1 MDERYA
7 QGRIGDRRVGDR
19 RDGRRL
25 RTISSAFQLT
35 PFIMPRPSD
44 AVNSFTDQIEVSAIE
59 KYLRAQRRE
68 GNEDISLLH
77 IVIAAYVRTLAVRP
91 ALNRFIAGRYLYA
104 RNSIDIVLSSGRG
117 GPADAGALAVTVRLL
132 PTDTVQDVFRKINS
146 TLDNIRADEES
157 DQIERLSSTLIK
169 VPRFL
174 LRFGISILRWM
185 DYHGWMKRGWTDRS
199 PFHGSAV
206 ISNEGSYA
214 LPSITRSI
222 NSMGALPVSISIGR
236 LRSVT
241 ELDKAGRLQDRKYV
255 DYTVSF
261 DSRIADSAYVGS
273 AFKYFRYYLTNPE
286 ELDKAPDRV
295 NDDTM

>member
-1 MDERYA
+1 MPEQYP
-7 QGRIGDRRVGDR
+7 QRRMGDR

-25 RTISSAFQLT
+25 RTISPSFQLT
-35 PFIMPRPSD
+35 PFIMRRPSD

-77 IVIAAYVRTLAVRP
+77 VVIAAYVRTLAVRP
-91 ALNRFIAGRYLYA
+91 ALNRFVAGRYLYA
-104 RNSIDIVLSSGRG
+104 RDSIDIVLSFGRG
-117 GPADAGALAVTVRLL
+117 GPADAGALAVTVRFL

-157 DQIERLSSTLIK
+157 NQIERLSSTLIK
-169 VPRFL
+169 TPRFL
-174 LRFGISILRWM
+174 LRFGLTVLEWM
-185 DYHGWMKRGWTDRS
+185 DYHGWLRRGWLDRS

-222 NSMGALPVSISIGR
+222 NSMGALPVSLSIGR
-236 LRSVT
+236 LRTAT
-241 ELDKAGRLQDRKYV
+241 ELDKAGHLQEKKYV

-261 DSRIADSAYVGS
+261 DSRIADSAYIGS

-286 ELDKAPDRV
+286 ELEKLPERV
-295 NDDTM
+295 NEDAM

>member
-1 MDERYA
+1 MPEQYP
-7 QGRIGDRRVGDR
+7 QRRMGDR

-25 RTISSAFQLT
+25 RTISPSFQLT
-35 PFIMPRPSD
+35 PFIMRRPSD

-77 IVIAAYVRTLAVRP
+77 IVIAAYVRMLAVRP
-91 ALNRFIAGRYLYA
+91 ALNRFVAGRYLYA
-104 RNSIDIVLSSGRG
+104 RDSIDIVLSSGRG
-117 GPADAGALAVTVRLL
+117 GPADAGALAVTVRFL

-157 DQIERLSSTLIK
+157 NQIERLSSTLIK
-169 VPRFL
+169 TPRFL
-174 LRFGISILRWM
+174 LRFGLTVLEWM
-185 DYHGWMKRGWTDRS
+185 DYHGWMRRSWLDRS

-222 NSMGALPVSISIGR
+222 NSMGALPVSLSIGR
-236 LRSVT
+236 LRTAT
-241 ELDKAGRLQDRKYV
+241 ELDKAGHLQEKKYV

-261 DSRIADSAYVGS
+261 DSRIADSAYIGS

-286 ELDKAPDRV
+286 ELEKIPERV
-295 NDDTM
+295 NEDSM

>member
-1 MDERYA
+1 MPEQYP
-7 QGRIGDRRVGDR
+7 QRRMGDR

-25 RTISSAFQLT
+25 RTISPSFQLT
-35 PFIMPRPSD
+35 PFIMRRPSD

-77 IVIAAYVRTLAVRP
+77 VVIAAYVRTLAVRP
-91 ALNRFIAGRYLYA
+91 ALNRFVAGRYLYA
-104 RNSIDIVLSSGRG
+104 RDSIDIVLSSGRG
-117 GPADAGALAVTVRLL
+117 GPADAGALAVTVRFL
-132 PTDTVQDVFRKINS
+132 PTDTVQDVFRKTNS
-146 TLDNIRADEES
+146 TLDNIRADEEPN
-157 DQIERLSSTLIK
+157 QIERLSSTLIK
-169 VPRFL
+169 TPRFL
-174 LRFGISILRWM
+174 LRFGLTVLEWM
-185 DYHGWMKRGWTDRS
+185 DYHGWLRRGWLDRS

-222 NSMGALPVSISIGR
+222 NSMGALPVSLSIGR
-236 LRSVT
+236 LRTAT
-241 ELDKAGRLQDRKYV
+241 ELDKAGHLQEKKYV

-261 DSRIADSAYVGS
+261 DSRIADSAYIGS

-286 ELDKAPDRV
+286 ELEKLPERV
-295 NDDTM
+295 NEDAM